1 MTRADQMTVA
11 HLIEFL
17 ATRGHEIDLYT
28 LAGYEPATQHA
39 YQWLSERCRILS
51 ITRKSKARSIVD
63 ALFAALRADPLQI
76 GYFWSKQQAR
86 KLAEGIQSRNYD
98 VIYVYYIRSAR
109 VFWEALR
116 LAGHGTF
123 KGISIL
129 GMQLSQALN
138 TRRMVE
144 RMHRRSD
151 RAIYG
156 IESRHLRHFEAQV
169 WAQFDRIV
177 LIGEKDLQELRQVC
191 RETGQPEP
199 DNVFLCA
206 HGVDVQEFQPD
217 PSEIENDSNILVFS
231 GVMRTNT
238 NVHAISWFARE
249 VWPRIKESV
258 PQAQLYVV
266 GRQPSA
272 AVRVLGELPGVTVTG
287 EVASTAEYIR
297 KAAVCIN
304 PMQVGAGMQ
313 NKLLEYLAM
322 GKATVATSLANEGIG
337 AVPERDILIADTS
350 DKFTEKILD
359 LLADPKI
366 RRTLGQNARK
376 FVQDK
381 WSWEA
386 QFLRLEK
393 EFHRLV
399 DNSRSTTDSSKM

>member
-17 ATRGHEIDLYT
+17 ASRGHEVDLHA
-28 LAGYEPATQHA
+28 LAGDEVVSEQSYK
-39 YQWLSERCRILS
+39 WLSDRCRGLS
-51 ITRKSKARSIVD
+51 ITRKSKVRSIID
-63 ALFAALRADPLQI
+63 AVLAAARADPLQI

-86 KLAEGIQSRNYD
+86 KLADSIRTRDYE

-109 VFWEALR
+109 VLRKALDI
-116 LAGHGTF
+116 AGEGAF

-144 RMHRRSD
+144 KMHRRSD

-156 IESRHLRHFEAQV
+156 IESRHLRQFEAQV
-169 WAQFDRIV
+169 WKQFTRVV

-191 RETGQPEP
+191 SETGQPAP

-206 HGVDVQEFQPD
+206 HGVDVEEFKPAAA
-217 PSEIENDSNILVFS
+217 EAEKSNLLVFS

-238 NVHAISWFARE
+238 NVHAICWFAKE
-249 VWPRIKESV
+249 VWPRVKEAM
-258 PQAQLYVV
+258 PGAELCIV
-266 GRQPSA
+266 GRQPSVE
-272 AVRVLGELPGVTVTG
+272 VRALGDLQGVTVTG
-287 EVASTAEYIR
+287 EVPSTAEYIR

-304 PMQVGAGMQ
+304 PMQVGGGMQ

-337 AVPERDILIADTS
+337 AVPNRDLLIADS
-350 DKFTEKILD
+350 PERFAEMVLV
-359 LLADPKI
+359 LLGDEN
-366 RRTLGQNARK
+366 RRKALGRSARA
-376 FVQDK
+376 FVQEN

-386 QFLRLEK
+386 QFLLLEK

-399 DNSRSTTDSSKM
+399 AAHS

>member
-1 MTRADQMTVA
+1 MTVA

-17 ATRGHEIDLYT
+17 AMRGHQIDLYT
-28 LAGYEPATQHA
+28 LAGEEPVTEQACE
-39 YQWLSERCRILS
+39 WLSDRCRVVS
-51 ITRKSKARSIVD
+51 ITHKSRAKSIVD
-63 ALFAALRADPLQI
+63 AAYAAVRADPLQI
-76 GYFWSKQQAR
+76 GYFWSKHQAR
-86 KLAEGIQSRNYD
+86 ALADGIQRRDYE
-98 VIYVYYIRSAR
+98 VIYVYYIRSAP
-109 VFWEALR
+109 VYWEALR
-116 LAGHGTF
+116 LAGHGAF

-144 RMHRRSD
+144 RMHRRTD

-156 IESRHLRHFEAQV
+156 IESRHLRRFESRV
-169 WAQFDRIV
+169 WKQFNRVV
-177 LIGEKDLQELRQVC
+177 LIGEKDLEELRQVC

-199 DNVFLCA
+199 DNVILCA
-206 HGVDVQEFQPD
+206 HGVDVEEFKPD
-217 PSEIENDSNILVFS
+217 ASELENGKILVFS

-249 VWPRIKESV
+249 VWPRVKEAV
-258 PQAQLYVV
+258 PEAQLYVV

-272 AVRVLGELPGVTVTG
+272 EVRLLGELPGVTVTG

-337 AVPERDILIADTS
+337 AVPGRDLLIADTS
-350 DKFTEKILD
+350 ERFAQMILD
-359 LLADPKI
+359 LLADRSTRKA
-366 RRTLGQNARK
+366 LGQCARK
-376 FVQDK
+376 FVQDN

-386 QFLRLEK
+386 QFLLLEK

-399 DNSRSTTDSSKM
+399 AATEHSS